1 MRERGKNEG
10 GGRRGSHV
18 PASERRREGTGDAD
32 TAREETARDGRGGVK
47 RCGRCKW
54 VAKAVLGARQM
65 EEE

>member
-1 MRERGKNEG
+1 M
-10 GGRRGSHV
+10 

-47 RCGRCKW
+47 KVCGRCKW
-54 VAKAVLGARQM
+54 VAKAALGARQM